1 MTQYPELKL
10 DGLKALTDET
20 GILQHTKYSIIDKR
34 QGYTTDDNAR
44 ALIAALR
51 FHKIYNNPEALN
63 LAHTYLTFLL
73 FMQNKRGTFH
83 NVLGF
88 DRNYR
93 DKVGSEDSNGRTIWA
108 TGYTLVSNATIEMKQ
123 ITREMFDKGLPMSR
137 SFTAPRAKA
146 FTLIGLADYYSSF
159 PDDTNILG
167 DIEVLA
173 GSLVSR
179 YKMEMSPNWRWF
191 EPYLT
196 YCNARLCQALFMA
209 YSATENKSY
218 LEVAEESLD
227 FLIQE
232 QFSDGIFQPVG
243 TKGWYHK
250 GRKKAQ
256 FDQQPIEASC
266 MVEAAVSAMKCTK
279 NGKYKDL
286 ALEAFDWYHGSN
298 IRRAPL
304 FDKDSFRCYD
314 GITSKGLNQN
324 MGAESTISY
333 YLAYLLLKEN
343 NII

>member
-159 PDDTNILG
+159 PEDTNILG
-167 DIEVLA
+167 EIEVLA

-243 TKGWYHK
+243 TKGWHHK

-266 MVEAAVSAMKCTK
+266 MVEAVVSAMKCTK

-324 MGAESTISY
+324 KGAESTISY

>member
-1 MTQYPELKL
+1 MTDYPELKL

-34 QGYTTDDNAR
+34 QGYTIDDNAR

-51 FHKIYNNPEALN
+51 FHKLFSDPEALN
-63 LAHTYLTFLL
+63 LANTYLTFML
-73 FMQNKRGTFH
+73 FMQNSRGAFH

-88 DRNYR
+88 DRSYR

-108 TGYTLVSNATIEMKQ
+108 TGYTLVSNVPLEMKQ
-123 ITREMFDKGLPMSR
+123 ITREMLDRGLPTSR

-146 FTLIGLADYYSSF
+146 FTLMGLADYYSSS
-159 PDDTNILG
+159 PDDGNILG
-167 DIEVLA
+167 EIQVQAE
-173 GSLVSR
+173 SLVSL
-179 YKMEMSPNWRWF
+179 YKKEKSQSWRWF

-209 YSATENKSY
+209 YSATENELY

-227 FLIQE
+227 FLAQE

-243 TKGWYHK
+243 SKGWYHK
-250 GRKKAQ
+250 GGKKAK

-266 MVEAAVSAMKCTK
+266 MVEAAVSAMKCT
-279 NGKYKDL
+279 NDGKYKDL
-286 ALEAFDWYHGSN
+286 ALDAFDWYHGRN
-298 IRRAPL
+298 ILGTRL
-304 FDKDSFRCYD
+304 FDRDTFRCYD
-314 GITSKGLNQN
+314 GITSKGINQN

-343 NII
+343 NFI